1 MFFTFRLRKII
12 ALVVAVIL
20 LIFVL
25 VLVLGG
31 RRSTAQ
37 TGGSAAGCVLVIDPG
52 HGGIDGGAIA
62 ADGTRESAINL
73 AIAQKMAA
81 VASLYGWKSVL
92 TRESEESDVTIDKYS
107 EHDNLVKRAETA
119 NSVQGAVLISVH
131 QNNYPTAGPTGAVVM
146 YAATDG
152 SQQLGETAQNNL
164 LHFADPENRR
174 VASPAP
180 KKLLL
185 TRSVTCPAI
194 LAECGF
200 MSNPTEAAKL
210 STDQYQIKIAC
221 ALTAAFILFAEDG
234 TTA

>member
-1 MFFTFRLRKII
+1 MFFTFRLRKLV
-12 ALVVAVIL
+12 ALVLAVVL
-20 LIFVL
+20 LIFAL
-25 VLVLGG
+25 VFALRG
-31 RRSTAQ
+31 RRRAAQ
-37 TGGSAAGCVLVIDPG
+37 TGGSATGYVLVIDPG

-62 ADGTRESAINL
+62 ADGARESAINL

-92 TRESEESDVTIDKYS
+92 TRESEESDVTIGEYS

-119 NSVQGAVLISVH
+119 NSIQGAVLISVH
-131 QNNYPTAGPTGAVVM
+131 QNNYPTPEPTGAVVM
-146 YAATDG
+146 YATTDG
-152 SQQLGETAQNNL
+152 SQQLGEMAQDNL
-164 LHFADPENRR
+164 LRFVDPENRR

-200 MSNPTEAAKL
+200 MSNPKEAAKL
-210 STDQYQIKIAC
+210 SATQYQIKIAC
-221 ALTAAFILFAEDG
+221 ALTTAFFLYAEG
-234 TTA
+234 GARA